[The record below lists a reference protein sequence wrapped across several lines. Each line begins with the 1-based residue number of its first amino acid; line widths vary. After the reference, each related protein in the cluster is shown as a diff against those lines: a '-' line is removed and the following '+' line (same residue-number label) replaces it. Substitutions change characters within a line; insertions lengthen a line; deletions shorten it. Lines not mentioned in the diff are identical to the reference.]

1 MNRTIKASSKDS
13 HGKQRAVSLDEAGLR
28 AMEVAARKLARPSA
42 TSRGFED
49 LEAKT
54 EAARKQMRRG

>member
-1 MNRTIKASSKDS
+1 
-13 HGKQRAVSLDEAGLR
+13 
-28 AMEVAARKLARPSA
+28 MEVAARKLARASA